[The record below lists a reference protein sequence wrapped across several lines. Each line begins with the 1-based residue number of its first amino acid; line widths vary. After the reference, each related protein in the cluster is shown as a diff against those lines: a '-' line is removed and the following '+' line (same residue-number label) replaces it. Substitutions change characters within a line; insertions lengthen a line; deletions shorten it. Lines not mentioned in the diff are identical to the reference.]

1 MATIHPVAVAVA
13 VAASLVVAMP
23 CDVCV
28 PTWVPG
34 LDPRHICWWPGRGT
48 CETWELRN
56 RHWWN
61 QIEDHT
67 QDKYWNTLTCSP
79 ALNSIVTLA
88 PDCRRL
94 QKRDFLVCLTRQ
106 IKKKTPQRLAC
117 FSATSLWSKRSF
129 KVWISSCACCSSSEI
144 GPALNR
150 FKNWDN
156 QQSYGKLFQTQ
167 SDTGRNIP
175 NVWKTCDRHLRSD
188 GQNTTN
194 ALGDY
199 LRSHSH
205 LWTKIAVMKLHKTK

>member
-106 IKKKTPQRLAC
+106 IKKKLRNVSPASAPRPCDPSDPSKFGSPAAPAAAPPKSAQHWTGSKIGTTNNHMENSFKRRVTQGETYRTYERLAIVIRDL
-117 FSATSLWSKRSF
+117 TDRIQQMHW
-129 KVWISSCACCSSSEI
+129 EI
-144 GPALNR
+144 
-150 FKNWDN
+150 
-156 QQSYGKLFQTQ
+156 
-167 SDTGRNIP
+167 
-175 NVWKTCDRHLRSD
+175 TCDHTPIF
-188 GQNTTN
+188 GQ
-194 ALGDY
+194 
-199 LRSHSH
+199 
-205 LWTKIAVMKLHKTK
+205 KLQ